1 MYQAMEALIASKR
14 SNPLHDSHST
24 SSDVAKSTSNC
35 GVAKSTSNGGV
46 ARSSTSGVA
55 TSIEMSPSSNGS
67 AVANG
72 WPNGRIK
79 KSISGHGFE
88 SSAATST
95 TNTTDEE
102 VHSLKSDSVLN
113 FQMYANF
120 VILWGSAVV

>member
-1 MYQAMEALIASKR
+1 MEALIGSKR
-14 SNPLHDSHST
+14 SNPLHDSYST
-24 SSDVAKSTSNC
+24 SSDVVIPTSN
-35 GVAKSTSNGGV
+35 GGLAKSTSNGGV

-67 AVANG
+67 AL
-72 WPNGRIK
+72 PNGRMK

-102 VHSLKSDSVLN
+102 VHVT
-113 FQMYANF
+113 
-120 VILWGSAVV
+120 

>member
-1 MYQAMEALIASKR
+1 MFRAMEALIGSKR
-14 SNPLHDSHST
+14 SNPLHDSY
-24 SSDVAKSTSNC
+24 SSSPDVVMHPTSNC
-35 GVAKSTSNGGV
+35 AVSKSTSNGGV

-67 AVANG
+67 ALANG
-72 WPNGRIK
+72 LSNGRMK

-102 VHSLKSDSVLN
+102 VHLIKSRDPIYQVS
-113 FQMYANF
+113 
-120 VILWGSAVV
+120 IS